1 MNSRFVLQITQ
12 AFASRV
18 DVPAAHLKDHSAW
31 SSLDNAP
38 APEGRRQ
45 YVRIQR
51 GKEKPANTFAAVRC
65 RDHWF
70 WVDNCDL
77 QSKSSLTMVTLPA
90 R

>member
-1 MNSRFVLQITQ
+1 MNSRSVLQITQ

-18 DVPAAHLKDHSAW
+18 DVHAAHLKDHSAW
-31 SSLDNAP
+31 PSLDNAP
-38 APEGRRQ
+38 ATEGRRQ
-45 YVRIQR
+45 YVGIQR

-70 WVDNCDL
+70 WVDNGDL

-90 R
+90 Q